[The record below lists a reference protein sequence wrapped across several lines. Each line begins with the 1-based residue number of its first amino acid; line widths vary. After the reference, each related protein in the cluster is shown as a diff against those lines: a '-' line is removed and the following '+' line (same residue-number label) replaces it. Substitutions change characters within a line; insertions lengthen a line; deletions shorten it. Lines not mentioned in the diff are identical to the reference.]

1 MKSEQ
6 SNVQIYLLAINCHC
20 TYILSYCVMW
30 DVYTYSYSRSYLDL
44 YQDPGLWD
52 FKGWEIPKI
61 ILRSSKTDFFLFE
74 GLPLLLQI
82 DSYLENQ
89 LLNESGVVGPKL
101 VNRGYCHLKT
111 IKNSRIT
118 RGSLQRYRNQSITN
132 NINFLLPGTA
142 RDSSRNCFYCS

>member
-1 MKSEQ
+1 M
-6 SNVQIYLLAINCHC
+6 
-20 TYILSYCVMW
+20 YICVG
-30 DVYTYSYSRSYLDL
+30 VTSYTYTFLSLCIGIL
-44 YQDPGLWD
+44 PN
-52 FKGWEIPKI
+52 KTPTIV
-61 ILRSSKTDFFLFE
+61 LRSSKTDSFLSE

-142 RDSSRNCFYCS
+142 RDSSRNCFYWS